1 MYCVSSLHRRIS
13 AAASGRSRGITIDD
27 TISYDN
33 TNGRIILGLCKNKLK
48 SFSIKSVI
56 YDNYIINYENAEER
70 QFIDSFEIYVD
81 IYDLLVWIDFKDF
94 TTKGKV
100 YKSNYF

>member
-1 MYCVSSLHRRIS
+1 MYCVFGKINSFIFLNNEY
-13 AAASGRSRGITIDD
+13 DD